1 MNKRRLG
8 ISLVTLLAVTTLASC
23 NTNNNDSSSSGSN
36 SSGGA
41 ASEYILSGVDAKH
54 EFVLFNQNKARDV
67 AQDDG
72 FYDHTQS
79 FKVGDDNA
87 FNVRPELTV
96 LDKVTL
102 LPADSS
108 NWDYDFTITAT
119 VDGQPA
125 GENYFSVVDARKG
138 DVKFTEAAIGK
149 TFTISVVP
157 GGIEESKKA
166 SYTKSVTVEVVDGYN
181 VYNAKELGY
190 FDTRGKD
197 DPIDAPTLETN
208 KKWESKWYQF
218 KEANGMNVNYTPA
231 ALIFQ
236 TNIKVTTKDLPSNFF
251 YTAAEAKALNDDK
264 SAGSLIDYTFLYMF
278 TKENSS
284 ITIDGNYFSL
294 NLSEI
299 PLVMRESCETTA
311 PGTVVSHAAAFK
323 AIYGEDVKFQNI
335 NMSGNARN
343 AVDDNDRKFSG
354 GFIFV
359 KGAGS
364 KTLQAKNII
373 ATQFYISFFGE
384 ESYNDNGYLTEFVL
398 DQTKCY
404 NNFNSFLYNWGSK
417 MDVRNSL
424 FKGCGGPVT
433 IQDHT
438 STKEYEKDNGMTVLG
453 LAPTT
458 NFVDCTFE
466 NYVAGEEAW
475 FQQFGATA
483 RVGQIKQMGDLYG
496 ATGLPK
502 TYVVN
507 DKHEGKFAAA
517 LAAADQTA
525 LFNFIALNK
534 SGGNQGMTADPACGT
549 VTITES
555 GKVNVFNYAQPA
567 YDSVYQA
574 YVALQTAAASGA
586 SAEEQGALQQAL
598 IAAAVAKGVKF
609 AADYS
614 DVQARIEEYF
624 TKICTEHMTLRGLN
638 SNSAP
643 VIDLGES
650 FPLLST
656 DGKNAYLQEMQY
668 VATQNPTQFVPSAD
682 QLKAT
687 PNYCAVYFA
696 GMALVMKLADYVA

>member
-149 TFTISVVP
+149 TFTISVLP

-218 KEANGMNVNYTPA
+218 KEANGMKVDYTPA

-251 YTAAEAKALNDDK
+251 YTAAEAKTLNDDK

-614 DVQARIEEYF
+614 DVQARIEEYI

>member
-149 TFTISVVP
+149 TFTISVLP

>member
-23 NTNNNDSSSSGSN
+23 NTNNDSDSSGSN
-36 SSGGA
+36 SSGGPA
-41 ASEYILSGVDAKH
+41 AEYILSGVDAKH

-87 FNVRPELTV
+87 FNVKPELTV

-108 NWDYDFTITAT
+108 NWEYDFVITAT

-125 GENYFSVVDARKG
+125 GENYFSVVDARKA
-138 DVKFTEAAIGK
+138 DVKFTEAAVGK
-149 TFTISVVP
+149 TFTISVTP

-166 SYTKSVTVEVVDGYN
+166 SYTKTVTVDVVDGYN

-197 DPIDAPTLETN
+197 DPVDAPTLETD

-218 KEANGMNVNYTPA
+218 KEANGMKVDYTPA

-251 YTAAEAKALNDDK
+251 YTAAEAKALKDDK
-264 SAGSLIDYTFLYMF
+264 AAGSLVDYTFLYMF
-278 TKENSS
+278 TKQDAS
-284 ITIDGNYFSL
+284 ITLDGNYFSL
-294 NLSEI
+294 DLSEI

-311 PGTVVSHAAAFK
+311 PGEVVSHAAAFK
-323 AIYGEDVKFQNI
+323 TIYGEDVKFQNI

-343 AVDDNDRKFSG
+343 AVDDNDRKYSG

-398 DQTKCY
+398 DQTKCF

-438 STKEYEKDNGMTVLG
+438 STKQYEEQNGLVVLG
-453 LAPTT
+453 LPPTT

-555 GKVNVFNYAQPA
+555 GKANVFNYAQPA

-574 YVALQTAAASGA
+574 YVALQAATTP
-586 SAEEQGALQQAL
+586 EEQASLQQAL
-598 IAAAVAKGVKF
+598 IATATAKGVKF
-609 AADYS
+609 AEDYS
-614 DVQARIEEYF
+614 DVQDKITEYI
-624 TKICTEHMTLRGLN
+624 TTICTQHMMLRGLN
-638 SNSAP
+638 ANNPPAP

-656 DGKNAYLQEMQY
+656 DGASPYLQEMQY
-668 VATQNPTQFVPSAD
+668 VVAGTPTQFVPSAD

>member
-1 MNKRRLG
+1 
-8 ISLVTLLAVTTLASC
+8 
-23 NTNNNDSSSSGSN
+23 
-36 SSGGA
+36 
-41 ASEYILSGVDAKH
+41 
-54 EFVLFNQNKARDV
+54 
-67 AQDDG
+67 
-72 FYDHTQS
+72 
-79 FKVGDDNA
+79 
-87 FNVRPELTV
+87 
-96 LDKVTL
+96 
-102 LPADSS
+102 
-108 NWDYDFTITAT
+108 
-119 VDGQPA
+119 
-125 GENYFSVVDARKG
+125 
-138 DVKFTEAAIGK
+138 
-149 TFTISVVP
+149 
-157 GGIEESKKA
+157 
-166 SYTKSVTVEVVDGYN
+166 
-181 VYNAKELGY
+181 
-190 FDTRGKD
+190 
-197 DPIDAPTLETN
+197 
-208 KKWESKWYQF
+208 
-218 KEANGMNVNYTPA
+218 
-231 ALIFQ
+231 
-236 TNIKVTTKDLPSNFF
+236 
-251 YTAAEAKALNDDK
+251 
-264 SAGSLIDYTFLYMF
+264 
-278 TKENSS
+278 
-284 ITIDGNYFSL
+284 
-294 NLSEI
+294 
-299 PLVMRESCETTA
+299 
-311 PGTVVSHAAAFK
+311 
-323 AIYGEDVKFQNI
+323 
-335 NMSGNARN
+335 MSGNARN

>member
-251 YTAAEAKALNDDK
+251 YTAAEAKTLNDDK

-323 AIYGEDVKFQNI
+323 AIYGEDVKFTNI